1 MIKGMQHVFPGACL
15 LYDIESPA
23 MFWSNIHNDENV
35 YYIKDLGLFFKMLHI
50 DSYGRET
57 LVIESFWPEKN
68 NNLLD

>member
-1 MIKGMQHVFPGACL
+1 
-15 LYDIESPA
+15 